1 MARPRKTNSR
11 KPSQKKKD
19 CVTCGDVDFM
29 KNVTKRGR
37 KPKAAAHKT
46 SVTASMTFERNNNV
60 LHFDQLS
67 LTTFPSLPE
76 ERFDLVNSCV
86 QKNRSET
93 RLNVVE
99 FNGDIVQQSLPLMM
113 GPMESVFHQQ
123 HRIAAGCSVMPS
135 QTTPTGRC
143 SNWDL
148 HEFIECVYRFVVFI
162 LHDRTVHTKMT
173 HFFVSVRSLKRRQQQ
188 HRFAEWDGKQDCL
201 PSHCNGN
208 AGFNASIGFDWFAQ
222 GQYTYSTRSYY
233 AMQYL
238 NNLTHQIISFADHTN
253 DFEYSNIERCCTWC
267 ICNVLGRISIT
278 HAMWTRCTRRPGR
291 LRVRVLSTSSF
302 MLLLSISTEKLYKKG
317 MLPNKVLNTNI
328 NTHQFRIS
336 LCHQC
341 YEILYGLPLIWTSN
355 EI

>member
-67 LTTFPSLPE
+67 LTTIPSLPE

-162 LHDRTVHTKMT
+162 LHDRTVKKKHTC
-173 HFFVSVRSLKRRQQQ
+173 FRFNSVIEATTTAAPIRRVRRKARLFAKPLQRERRFQCIHWVRLIRSGSVYL
-188 HRFAEWDGKQDCL
+188 
-201 PSHCNGN
+201 
-208 AGFNASIGFDWFAQ
+208 FNAFLLC
-222 GQYTYSTRSYY
+222 Y
-233 AMQYL
+233 A
-238 NNLTHQIISFADHTN
+238 IF
-253 DFEYSNIERCCTWC
+253 
-267 ICNVLGRISIT
+267 
-278 HAMWTRCTRRPGR
+278 
-291 LRVRVLSTSSF
+291 
-302 MLLLSISTEKLYKKG
+302 K
-317 MLPNKVLNTNI
+317 
-328 NTHQFRIS
+328 
-336 LCHQC
+336 
-341 YEILYGLPLIWTSN
+341 
-355 EI
+355 